1 MIQNIMLRQPF
12 KGIKEN
18 RRGKKIGKWREKKNL
33 ELYLFAKL

>member
-18 RRGKKIGKWREKKNL
+18 WRGKKNWKMARKKNL

>member
-18 RRGKKIGKWREKKNL
+18 RRGKKNWKTARKKK
-33 ELYLFAKL
+33 FGTVFVC